1 MGPFQRIL
9 KNLGTTFTGKII
21 SVLQQVIVPAVFTY
35 HYGRVGFGEW
45 MALSGAVAALVTLNF
60 GVQTFMNQD
69 LAIRFNRGDIE
80 GYHIRQSTALRLLCG
95 VVVGAALLLLVLFLF
110 PFDTLLRLDIS
121 RHAAQLTLYLLALQV
136 LLTILFGYFVGLFM
150 GVNLAHR
157 AGNWNNTQALVSAL
171 GLLAGVEF
179 HAPFPVLAGIQLAA
193 LCAGTAA
200 VLVDLHRTAPRVFPS
215 LRFWDASI
223 LPEVLKGSG
232 YFGLIEMSTFL
243 VYQAPL
249 MIMLRLI
256 GPVAVA
262 DFTYMRT
269 IFSMCRQVLQMFS
282 SAMGAEIT
290 TLFGRRDWP
299 VLARLYNY
307 SERLVFFLISLVNLT
322 VLMAS
327 PVLITLW
334 IHVKP
339 AKGAAHTTVSG
350 LFAVYPYLLAS
361 AVSMVVSLKEHKA
374 QFQFSTNTHVEMARM
389 VFASYI
395 TLVLVSV
402 GAIHA
407 AGVIGFLW
415 TWLAVESLQA
425 AYLVRLNNRLFLH
438 VETLDTAYIVRLVLF
453 CLVGLLVA
461 FAALPHTSLLPIW
474 KQSGIAAVV
483 AAVVG
488 VIGWQLFRMREVY
501 ANIRGQI
508 AKRFA

>member
-9 KNLGTTFTGKII
+9 KNLGAMFTGRII

-35 HYGRVGFGEW
+35 RYGRAGFGEW
-45 MALSGAVAALVTLNF
+45 MALSGAVAALGTLNF

-69 LAIRFNRGDIE
+69 LAIRFNRGEIE

-95 VVVGAALLLLVLFLF
+95 VVVIAAVLLLVFFLL
-110 PFDTLLRLDIS
+110 PFDTLLRLDIP
-121 RHAAQLTLYLLALQV
+121 RRAAQLTLYLLALQV
-136 LLTILFGYFVGLFM
+136 LLTILFGYFGGIFM

-157 AGNWNNTQALVSAL
+157 GANWNNKQALLSAT
-171 GLLAGVEF
+171 GLLVGVAL
-179 HAPFPVLAGIQLAA
+179 HAPFPVLAAIQLAS
-193 LCAGTAA
+193 LCACTLA
-200 VLVDLHRTAPRVFPS
+200 VLVDLRRTAPQIFPS

-223 LPEVLKGSG
+223 IPEVLKGSG

-269 IFSMCRQVLQMFS
+269 IFSMCRQMLLIFT

-290 TLFGRRDWP
+290 TLYGRRDWP
-299 VLARLYNY
+299 MLSRLYNY
-307 SERLVFFLISLVNLT
+307 SERLIFFLLSLVNLT

-361 AVSMVVSLKEHKA
+361 AVSMVVSLKEHKT

-389 VFASYI
+389 VFTSYI
-395 TLVLVSV
+395 MMVLVSV
-402 GAIHA
+402 GAIHV
-407 AGVIGFLW
+407 AGGVGFLW
-415 TWLAVESLQA
+415 TWLAVESLQT
-425 AYLVRLNNRLFLH
+425 AYLVRLNNRLFQH
-438 VETLDTAYIVRLVLF
+438 VESLDTAYIVRLVLF
-453 CLVGLLVA
+453 CIVGLLA
-461 FAALPHTSLLPIW
+461 ACAALPHTSVLPLW
-474 KQSGIAAVV
+474 KQSGIALLVAGVV
-483 AAVVG
+483 AG
-488 VIGWQLFRMREVY
+488 IGWQLFRVKEVY
-501 ANIRGQI
+501 TNMRGQFS
-508 AKRFA
+508 KRFT